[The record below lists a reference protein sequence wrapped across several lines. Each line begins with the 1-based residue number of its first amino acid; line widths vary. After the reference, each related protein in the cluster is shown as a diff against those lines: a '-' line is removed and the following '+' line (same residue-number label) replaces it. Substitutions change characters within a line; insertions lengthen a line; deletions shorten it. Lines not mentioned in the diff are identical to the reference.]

1 MKINFKQ
8 FRLKDGIGIDDF
20 HMANVQMELATVL
33 YDKGTGLACHALAM
47 KIYNSEDGLVDLSR
61 REYVTLL
68 AFSEDMMTPKFIDS
82 LRAYDTE
89 TDERD
94 R

>member
-33 YDKGTGLACHALAM
+33 YDKGTGIASHALAM
-47 KIYNSEDGLVDLSR
+47 KIYNSDTGLVELSR
-61 REYVTLL
+61 REFLHLL
-68 AFSEDMMTPKFIDS
+68 AFSEDLMTPKFIDS
-82 LRAYDTE
+82 LRAYD
-89 TDERD
+89 DEPEG
-94 R
+94 